1 MKEGDILCSY
11 ESKPENLQFC
21 NDNYGILTEIQI
33 NIRNDITIQNQ
44 YYYIYYQ
51 YVLIEKITNCP
62 DSSNSSDSSSS
73 SDTSYSSDSSIC
85 SNSEFNI
92 YYGRTNRLMIKLCH
106 DFCETCSG
114 YGPDDNH
121 QSCLSCRP
129 EYQYDYL
136 YYFGKSSENP
146 NLCIPEGYYFEKGK
160 SEYYDEIKLC
170 TSTNYFYIDLPEGK
184 RVCFKIENKENPCP
198 VQYPYFNEAT
208 RECSKNYSPSQ
219 NPSMSI
225 ASTKV
230 SSTQVDI
237 PKVSS
242 TQVATTKENPTQVP
256 STKDIS
262 SPIESTKEIFIQ
274 CDNFDNEN
282 EDNYEKIKYCE
293 YISKYKGGSPII
305 IKESNGYSLQIT
317 TYKNELKILKEN
329 IPSNSSVIDLK
340 DCADLLREQN
350 GLSPDDDLI
359 IIKYENDNIVSNGN
373 EKSVQYE
380 IYLPNSNIKLD
391 LSVCSETDI
400 DIYIPIE
407 LDEKT
412 QRLYDNL
419 KKQGYNLFDKNDD
432 FYLKFCTIYNSLNGT
447 DVILPDRHNIYQR
460 HKLEC
465 QNNCEYSDY
474 LSESK
479 YLKCKCGVTNEEKI
493 ETKDPEKITGK
504 SVSRKFYDVLKYSNY
519 KVLYCYNLVF
529 RKVTIKENLGSIL
542 SNIYFI
548 GYLIAIGILFYTK
561 AAYLKIEIEKLL
573 RDENIDNNN
582 LDINNKNIVV
592 FKKNDIIDKEK
603 IEKEKVENIEKITI
617 QKKEEED
624 INKKVNEAV
633 NKLNNN
639 IKKGDNGQGNRKKS
653 QKSRGSRNQSTI
665 QLKDTTL
672 KNSISENK
680 KFANKEVL
688 SNKLAILDEKSNDVI
703 IKNSSERKIN
713 SKKESKISE
722 KEGEKEEQKETL
734 SNYELNNL
742 EYAEALELDKRNF
755 LKIYWYLLKREHI
768 ALFTFIN
775 WNDFNLFCIKLSKL
789 FLAICSDMAFNVFFF
804 SDESMHKTYETGGEH
819 DWLGHLAQIVIA
831 TIISQILQVFVNFLT
846 MTDIHYYE
854 LKALK
859 RENKI
864 NSKEAVSVIKCIK
877 IKIIAYIIS
886 TFLIFLFFWY
896 ASSAFCAVYPNTQR
910 IFIVDSYSSSLMGL
924 LYPFILYL
932 FPTALRVISLKA
944 KKTKNLKI
952 IYSLSDKIPIF

>member
-1 MKEGDILCSY
+1 MPPGDWLSLRRTASYGFNMVFYRKDIERLKDIELTDGYLATYYKGEELFIKSLYIDNQVVAFIYYKEGGDSFYVELLGLNYKGTAKKI
-11 ESKPENLQFC
+11 ESKISESSRIPSTQPFKIDDSL
-21 NDNYGILTEIQI
+21 NDFVKVNNKRLAF
-33 NIRNDITIQNQ
+33 
-44 YYYIYYQ
+44 IY
-51 YVLIEKITNCP
+51 T
-62 DSSNSSDSSSS
+62 SS
-73 SDTSYSSDSSIC
+73 SDICILLIIINNNKNIIFFDYYIDFDVYKPTKQISGFSYND
-85 SNSEFNI
+85 F
-92 YYGRTNRLMIKLCH
+92 LM
-106 DFCETCSG
+106 
-114 YGPDDNH
+114 
-121 QSCLSCRP
+121 LSVTTMN
-129 EYQYDYL
+129 
-136 YYFGKSSENP
+136 G
-146 NLCIPEGYYFEKGK
+146 
-160 SEYYDEIKLC
+160 SEYVSFLIIFGY
-170 TSTNYFYIDLPEGK
+170 P
-184 RVCFKIENKENPCP
+184 KELD
-198 VQYPYFNEAT
+198 
-208 RECSKNYSPSQ
+208 
-219 NPSMSI
+219 MSN

-230 SSTQVDI
+230 PSTQVDIPKVPSTQVDI

-317 TYKNELKILKEN
+317 TYKNELKILKEGV
-329 IPSNSSVIDLK
+329 PGDSSVIDLK

-350 GLSPDDDLI
+350 DLSPDDDLI

-373 EKSVQYE
+373 EKNVQYE
-380 IYLPNSNIKLD
+380 VYLPNSNIKLD

-592 FKKNDIIDKEK
+592 FKKNDIIDEEK

-653 QKSRGSRNQSTI
+653 QKSSGSRNQSTI

-680 KFANKEVL
+680 KLANKEVL

-910 IFIVDSYSSSLMGL
+910 IFIVDSYSSFLMGL